1 MRIIKVGIIEDEP
14 EIRMLLHRMIEKQ
27 EGFQVVSESGS
38 FAEAVT
44 DFSKYRPDVVFVDI
58 DLGGANGL
66 ECAKVL
72 TEWDPKLKVIFATAH
87 SEYMANAFEIYAF
100 DYLVKPFNLERLTK
114 TLAKVRTVVG
124 TEEAAAGV
132 TVSRTMMSSD
142 AAPMG
147 ENEAGVILSEEISG
161 ANDRQHAD
169 VYRDKLLIK
178 GKDQV
183 LLVDKKDI
191 IMIERT
197 RNATNIITKE
207 ESFQTSVSLG
217 DIEKKL
223 NAAEFMR
230 CHKSYIINISMIR
243 KMEPYGRW
251 TYVVKLKGTDAT
263 ALITAQCYEELKAM
277 FS

>member
-27 EGFQVVSESGS
+27 EGFQVVSESAN

-58 DLGGANGL
+58 DLGGASGL

-100 DYLVKPFNLERLTK
+100 DYLVKPFNLERLAK

-124 TEEAAAGV
+124 TEEAAAGAAAGNV
-132 TVSRTMMSSD
+132 APCPAPAGASGSGA
-142 AAPMG
+142 AAPG
-147 ENEAGVILSEEISG
+147 DSPAETESQQAEI
-161 ANDRQHAD
+161 
-169 VYRDKLLIK
+169 YKDKLLIK

-197 RNATNIITKE
+197 GNATNIVTKE

-223 NAAEFMR
+223 NASEFMR

-251 TYVVKLKGTDAT
+251 TFVVKLKGTDAT
-263 ALITAQCYEELKAM
+263 ALITAQCYEALKEM

>member
-27 EGFQVVSESGS
+27 EGFQVVSESGN
-38 FAEAVT
+38 FAQGIT
-44 DFSKYRPDVVFVDI
+44 DFSQYRPDVVFVDI
-58 DLGGANGL
+58 DLGGASGL

-100 DYLVKPFNLERLTK
+100 DYLVKPFDLERLAK

-124 TEEAAAGV
+124 TEEAAAEN
-132 TVSRTMMSSD
+132 TD
-142 AAPMG
+142 AGDSQQA
-147 ENEAGVILSEEISG
+147 ET
-161 ANDRQHAD
+161 
-169 VYRDKLLIK
+169 YRDKLLIK

-197 RNATNIITKE
+197 GNVTNIVTGE
-207 ESFQTSVSLG
+207 ENFQTSVSLG

-223 NAAEFMR
+223 NASEFMR
-230 CHKSYIINISMIR
+230 CHKSYIINISKIR

-263 ALITAQCYEELKAM
+263 ALLTAQSYETLKEM